1 MSRFKVTFDT
11 FHLREDAAT
20 MKTAAV
26 TATAAAAATRVTK
39 VKPTNAGVDTVCQS
53 SKSLLTLII
62 DGKIQPQ

>member
-26 TATAAAAATRVTK
+26 TAKAAAAATRVTK
-39 VKPTNAGVDTVCQS
+39 VKPTNVGVDTVCQG
-53 SKSLLTLII
+53 SKSLSILICFR
-62 DGKIQPQ
+62 KMQLQ